1 MHFLSPAFNR
11 LATAIEEGHGV
22 AAPRP
27 YVIFLFARYALS
39 AYVLRVAPAHVAVPD
54 APSSWEALRAWNN
67 ARTTGRE
74 PIPVWDGAS
83 DSTAWIHDTIEPSV
97 VNYAFRAW
105 HDSTHL
111 KHGHDFTRDGERAVA
126 LRHLEQLHEDLPHLW
141 PDLLS
146 FCAEDQRLAVFDA
159 MQRLL
164 WAETEGQQ
172 AYFEKWGAFPEDQG
186 AFARAYVINGAAAAM
201 AEQW

>member
-1 MHFLSPAFNR
+1 MHFLPLGYDR
-11 LATAIEEGHGV
+11 LATAIEE
-22 AAPRP
+22 APGLNVPRR
-27 YVIFLFARYALS
+27 YVVYLYARYALS
-39 AYVLRVAPAHVAVPD
+39 AYVLRVAPSHTPVPD

-74 PIPVWDGAS
+74 PIPVWNGAS
-83 DSTAWIHDTIEPSV
+83 DSTAWVHDTIEPAV
-97 VNYAFRAW
+97 INYAFRAW

-126 LRHLEQLHEDLPHLW
+126 LRHLEQVHEDPRLW
-141 PDLLS
+141 LDLLD
-146 FCAEDQRLAVFDA
+146 FCPVDQRLAVFDA

-172 AYFEKWGAFPEDQG
+172 AYYEKWGAFPEDQG
-186 AFARAYVINGAAAAM
+186 AFAREYVINGAAAAL
-201 AEQW
+201 ADQW